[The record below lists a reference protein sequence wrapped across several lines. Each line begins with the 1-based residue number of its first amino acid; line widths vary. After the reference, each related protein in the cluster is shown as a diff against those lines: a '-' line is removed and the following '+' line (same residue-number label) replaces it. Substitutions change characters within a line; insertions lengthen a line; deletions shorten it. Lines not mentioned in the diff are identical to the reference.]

1 MLEELKKKSIKKSL
15 FLVIILIGIGAVL
28 IGIELSSAA
37 AMIRG
42 PVVFES
48 LEPDEINS
56 SYLVNA
62 SIDTNFG
69 AFMERYETNTKTHY
83 SRTTDVYYVIWTG
96 DAYAEEYKYMGLK
109 VPASQESAME
119 KVADATYYEEYID
132 PVEYTGAIRKMSA
145 KEREYF
151 EEYFK
156 DAGWSD
162 EEIAE
167 YTLPYYIN
175 VGALTGGAAVSA
187 WIFLA
192 AGVALF
198 LAGVLRLIYVLRGG
212 CLKTFKKELETIGIG
227 EHELES
233 EYAGARTFGNKSE
246 IRIGR
251 RLTFFVLGAN
261 PHVLPNDK
269 IVWAFQRT
277 TTHRTNGIKTGTT
290 YEVAL
295 KNYEKKNFQ
304 ISVPNEQTGQ
314 EILQY
319 IVEAMPWV
327 VVGYNNDLNKLFSS
341 DYQNFLQIRYNQ
353 VPRDPYADFSAGET
367 IGQ

>member
-1 MLEELKKKSIKKSL
+1 MLEELKKKSIKGSL
-15 FLVIILIGIGAVL
+15 FLVVILIGAGL
-28 IGIELSSAA
+28 FLMGIEFTNAV

-83 SRTTDVYYVIWTG
+83 SRTTDLYYVIWTG
-96 DAYAEEYKYMGLK
+96 DAYAEEYKYMGIK

-132 PVEYTGAIRKMSA
+132 PIEYTGAIIKMSA

-198 LAGVLRLIYVLRGG
+198 LAGVLRLIYVLSGG
-212 CLKTFKKELETIGIG
+212 CLKAFKKELETIGIG

-233 EYAGARTFGNKSE
+233 EYAGARTFGKKGE
-246 IRIGR
+246 VRIGK
-251 RLTFFVLGAN
+251 RLTFFVIGAN
-261 PHVLPNDK
+261 PHVLSNEK

-290 YEVAL
+290 YEIVF

-304 ISVPNEQTGQ
+304 VSVPDEQTGQ

-327 VVGYNNDLNKLFSS
+327 VVGYNDDLNKLFSG
-341 DYQNFLQIRYNQ
+341 DYQNFLQLRYNQ
-353 VPRDPYADFSAGET
+353 VSHDPYAGFMAGDAIE
-367 IGQ
+367 Q